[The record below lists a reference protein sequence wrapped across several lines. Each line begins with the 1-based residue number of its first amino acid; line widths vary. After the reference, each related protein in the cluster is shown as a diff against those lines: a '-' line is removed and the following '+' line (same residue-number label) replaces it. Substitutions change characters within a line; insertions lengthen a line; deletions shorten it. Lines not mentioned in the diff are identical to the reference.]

1 MYLWSPGGN
10 QTTPSEMQWNGET
23 LTVFS
28 IWFCW
33 QLHRCLPKTTR
44 RKTRKNVTRR
54 KLLTH
59 ISCDSSPFLMHHT
72 LQKKEWWFLQVEK
85 EKKTTEQVSCRVS
98 LWLEELS
105 WNAVV
110 TVTSSGQHRALAFP
124 GLLLNPTPCTWV
136 QEAAGDT
143 AGITG
148 RKNSSAL
155 AKGKRMSQHHQET
168 KQRQLEAKEAASAEG
183 LKHGNTCNGTASQSS
198 LQLGNT
204 SFHNC
209 PWGWWG
215 EDQRWI
221 KTLWSTH
228 SLHLRRRNR
237 FQTWMTLWWHPT
249 PNNCLIWWKI
259 LRIPND

>member
-1 MYLWSPGGN
+1 MKPWWQPDY
-10 QTTPSEMQWNGET
+10 
-23 LTVFS
+23 S
-28 IWFCW
+28 IWDAMKWRNTYRIFN
-33 QLHRCLPKTTR
+33 LILLTTSSMFA
-44 RKTRKNVTRR
+44 KDYKRKN
-54 KLLTH
+54 
-59 ISCDSSPFLMHHT
+59 
-72 LQKKEWWFLQVEK
+72 KKERYK
-85 EKKTTEQVSCRVS
+85 EKTSDPHQLWQFTLSYAPHFTKRRVMISTGGEGEKDTEQVSCRVS

-168 KQRQLEAKEAASAEG
+168 KQRQLEAKEAASAEE
-183 LKHGNTCNGTASQSS
+183 LKHGNTCNGTASQFS